1 MPQGEAQPFQNVEYA
16 LVLAL
21 SEQTR
26 HDGVSGIESN
36 TDRYR
41 LAMIDFVPREM
52 FEFVGRPVSEIQ
64 RARRSGLEWVA
75 AEPDLAHV
83 QFRAILDQAVEMP
96 RRELRERSRIA
107 FDPTKE
113 IAIADQRDLDSLRH
127 ARAFFA
133 CRQMVDKD
141 TVVNN
146 GPWRREGTNQILQA
160 KGIDGVL
167 DADAAVILCQ
177 HSGGKTDVAHAA
189 VEYCCGISD
198 RIQHRTSS
206 DRDYKGVPVDRQLR
220 EFCEKAWNGIRI
232 VLAALAARHRNKL
245 ASDLEMSGV
254 K

>member
-52 FEFVGRPVSEIQ
+52 FELVGRPVSEIQ

-96 RRELRERSRIA
+96 RWNIA
-107 FDPTKE
+107 AAYPTASSTAPPPTAITKE
-113 IAIADQRDLDSLRH
+113 CRSIANSENFARRRGTVSGSFLQRSPPGTGTSLP
-127 ARAFFA
+127 A
-133 CRQMVDKD
+133 
-141 TVVNN
+141 
-146 GPWRREGTNQILQA
+146 ILR
-160 KGIDGVL
+160 
-167 DADAAVILCQ
+167 C
-177 HSGGKTDVAHAA
+177 
-189 VEYCCGISD
+189 
-198 RIQHRTSS
+198 
-206 DRDYKGVPVDRQLR
+206 
-220 EFCEKAWNGIRI
+220 
-232 VLAALAARHRNKL
+232 LA
-245 ASDLEMSGV
+245 
-254 K
+254 